1 MATNKTLA
9 PTNET
14 IAIPAMS
21 DKPDASVFS
30 NCIDKTADAINALN
44 SKIATYPTFKAFQ
57 IAANSSITLN
67 ISGSGR
73 CVITAISGGNAGNA
87 RNMYIC
93 RASGNTLGID
103 ELGNSSLISTS
114 ISGANLTLTS
124 TIGIVVYLYVT
135 IYYGDVTAI

>member
-1 MATNKTLA
+1 MATTKTLT
-9 PTNET
+9 PTNQ
-14 IAIPAMS
+14 AITLAAFTE
-21 DKPDASVFS
+21 KPDNRTNVT
-30 NCIDKTADAINALN
+30 NDDKLADAVNALN
-44 SKIATYPTFKAFQ
+44 SKIATYPTFKAFE

-73 CVITAISGGNAGNA
+73 CVITAFSGGNA

-93 RASGNTLGID
+93 RASGNALGID

-124 TIGIVVYLYVT
+124 TIGNTIYLYVT